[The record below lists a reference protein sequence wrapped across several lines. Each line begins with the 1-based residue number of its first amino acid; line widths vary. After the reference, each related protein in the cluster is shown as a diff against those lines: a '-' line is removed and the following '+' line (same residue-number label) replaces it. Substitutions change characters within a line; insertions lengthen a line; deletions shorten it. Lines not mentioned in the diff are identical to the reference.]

1 MRILVF
7 GAGVI
12 GRIYAARLSAAGHEV
27 SVLSRGAT
35 AGRLRQGGVH
45 LAREGAAD
53 IRATPHV
60 LETLAG
66 AGRFDL
72 ALVAVRLDQLE
83 AALDPLASLDA
94 GAVASFVNLPLGT
107 DLLLR
112 TIGAEAFVP
121 AFPGVAGRLDEDG
134 TVRYIQVAQQPTVI
148 GPGHAGDVAKA
159 ALRSAGFPLAATA
172 NMDAW
177 LKTHAVFIAA
187 FESALAA
194 ASGDAISLAS
204 DRAAVSELVRAVRD
218 GLTKLHGL
226 GVPILPAA
234 LRIIFLRMP
243 HWFATRYWAK
253 QLAGDLGTLAL
264 APHAV
269 ASQHSE
275 LPVLQ
280 EGVRS
285 LLGGA
290 APERLERL
298 FGQRRLPPQVTS

>member
-1 MRILVF
+1 MRILMF

-27 SVLSRGAT
+27 SVLSRGTT
-35 AGRLRQGGVH
+35 ADRLRQGGIRLVR
-45 LAREGAAD
+45 AGEAD

-72 ALVAVRLDQLE
+72 VFVAVRLDQLE
-83 AALDPLASLDA
+83 AALDQLASLDA
-94 GAVASFVNLPLGT
+94 SAVASFINLPLGADVLT
-107 DLLLR
+107 R
-112 TIGAEAFVP
+112 TIGVDTFVP
-121 AFPGVAGRLDEDG
+121 AFPGVAGRLDDTG
-134 TVRYIQVAQQPTVI
+134 AVRYIQIAQQPTVI
-148 GPGHAGDVAKA
+148 GPGSARDVVAA
-159 ALRSAGFPLAATA
+159 ALRSAGFPLAATP

-194 ASGDAISLAS
+194 ASGDALSLAS
-204 DRAAVSELVRAVRD
+204 DHAAVSKLVRAVRD
-218 GLTKLHGL
+218 GLTALHGT
-226 GVPILPAA
+226 GVPILPTP
-234 LRIIFLRMP
+234 LRIIFLRTP

-280 EGVRS
+280 RNVRS

-290 APERLERL
+290 APARLERL
-298 FGQRRLPPQVTS
+298 FVASI